1 MVKRFALFC
10 SMAGVALH
18 LYTAT
23 FQTEGGP
30 SLFLVGLFFWSCAP
44 YAVSLVLLLLARK
57 PVLATWYGAT
67 SLGFDIYTFVTVFV
81 RPSSST
87 AALGLIAIPFWN
99 LVLFGPAG
107 AFIAWVIFKTY
118 SHRHNGEK
126 GDALP

>member
-1 MVKRFALFC
+1 
-10 SMAGVALH
+10 MAGVALH

-23 FQTEGGP
+23 FQAEGGP
-30 SLFLVGLFFWSCAP
+30 SLFLVGLFLWSCAP

-57 PVLATWYGAT
+57 PVLAMGYGAT

-107 AFIAWVIFKTY
+107 ALIAWVIFKTY
-118 SHRHNGEK
+118 SHKHNGEK